1 MGLTDIFTAVQTELT
16 SVLTALALPIPT
28 YLVGADKLYNQDSPP
43 RIVWVP
49 GREVIAGPHA
59 QGGDGVSNPRP
70 LRTRHTQVQV
80 HVWGVDPGGNAEQ
93 DLAATEVLANHL
105 VAAINGVCHG
115 AWDTHSASWDTGQ
128 ASTTRKGILY
138 VLDLELQVPFTRE
151 LDTLHVVTSMPITP
165 QVISPA

>member
-1 MGLTDIFTAVQTELT
+1 MGLLDVFSAVQTQLT
-16 SVLTALALPIPT
+16 AVLTALALPVPT
-28 YLVGADKLYNQDSPP
+28 YLVGADKLYNLDAPP

-70 LRTRHTQVQV
+70 LRTRHAQVQV
-80 HVWGVDPGGNAEQ
+80 HVWGAHATDAAL
-93 DLAATEVLANHL
+93 DLGVTEVLANHL
-105 VAAINGVCHG
+105 VAAINDVCHG

-128 ASTTRKGILY
+128 ASTTRKGMVY
-138 VLDLELQVPFTRE
+138 VLDLELQIPFTRE

-165 QVISPA
+165 QVIQPA